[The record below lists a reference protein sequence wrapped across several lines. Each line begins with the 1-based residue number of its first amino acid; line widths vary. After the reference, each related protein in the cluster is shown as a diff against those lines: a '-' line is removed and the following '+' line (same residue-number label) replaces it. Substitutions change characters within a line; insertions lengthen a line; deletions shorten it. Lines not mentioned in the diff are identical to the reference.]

1 MNVYKRPLFMQQG
14 GMARVPVPTPPAA
27 MRPAAAPQ
35 GAMPPMRPAAAPQ
48 SAMTPMRPAPPARP
62 TGQAAGIASMIS
74 DKSKMDIDQAQ
85 GPEQMINAFRGNQK
99 PLEAR
104 YQELAQYVGPQD
116 ATATPISVLTM
127 VQPALMMTAKGAAD
141 SGIGELMANVA
152 GKVNMESAPG
162 QANRMG
168 QGLGNIMMSRQ
179 APQPAGMAQG
189 GVVGKF
195 DKGGSALKDYYNED
209 LATFQEIMAPTQQDR
224 DAAKRQLFFDIA
236 QRGLAMAGGAGG
248 TGNVASQLANVFQT
262 LPQTYSAQQAELR
275 KSERAAQQAALQ
287 SAAGRVGADREQQA
301 KQAEMAEKFR
311 LQGLEL
317 NQKFIYDMTVENA
330 KARNKGLEFEGV
342 IAVDSNG
349 KPISDGGIF
358 NMKDPAD
365 VRRMQQFQAGRQD
378 VTFTELPKFSDL
390 SSSGTAPDIK
400 RLKLVDGST
409 QTIDISTA
417 SGAAS
422 YRNAMQQG
430 AQEMGVEV
438 PDVEVPELTP
448 SQLEGVFTDRGLLDK
463 LSAGSLTP
471 QELTRLNA
479 AIAKKTEPKP
489 VFTGEISDDGVAI
502 TELRSSP
509 LPDEWIEAVNK
520 AVELGVKVQLPNTS
534 GVASGA
540 TRNVSPTTSEQLEE
554 TIFNDIPEITDSAF
568 VDWNPA
574 DSFGSQAQVDSVINT
589 IIPKIVNFVTGS
601 EFGAGS
607 PEEIKAETNIKA
619 LNAFILQ
626 TLFSAASGN
635 SGEKLGADERKT
647 FSDLIP
653 AMGTPARRAAGQYDA
668 IVNEFNN
675 LIRQKQFELSNPQ
688 GSFSAVEKIKSQINA
703 LENRSAQVQELAN
716 ALRGGNS
723 RANNPADLRS
733 LESKYIKGAPVIG
746 N

>member
-14 GMARVPVPTPPAA
+14 GAPRMPVPTPPAA
-27 MRPAAAPQ
+27 MRPATAPS
-35 GAMPPMRPAAAPQ
+35 GAMPPMRPASAPMG
-48 SAMTPMRPAPPARP
+48 APGAPPRP
-62 TGQAAGIASMIS
+62 PAQDVAGIASMVS
-74 DKSKMDIDQAQ
+74 QKGQMELDQAQ
-85 GPEQMINAFRGNQK
+85 GPEQIINAFRGNQK

-116 ATATPISVLTM
+116 ATATPLSVLTM
-127 VQPALMMTAKGAAD
+127 VQPSLMMTAQGASE

-152 GKVNMESAPG
+152 GGVNMESAPG
-162 QANRMG
+162 QPNRMG
-168 QGLGNIMMSRQ
+168 QGLGNLMMSRQ

-195 DKGGSALKDYYNED
+195 AKGGNPLVEYYKED
-209 LATFQEIMAPTQQDR
+209 LPAFQEILAPSQGDK

-275 KSERAAQQAALQ
+275 KGERAAQQAALQ

-301 KQAEMAEKFR
+301 KAAESAAEASR
-311 LQGLEL
+311 RQGEAY
-317 NQKFIYDMTVENA
+317 QKFLYDMTLANNKAMLEA
-330 KARNKGLEFEGV
+330 KNKGEEFEGV
-342 IAVDSNG
+342 SVVDPKGTQLGVLNTLS
-349 KPISDGGIF
+349 P
-358 NMKDPAD
+358 
-365 VRRMQQFQAGRQD
+365 
-378 VTFTELPKFSDL
+378 TFESDL
-390 SSSGTAPDIK
+390 AEIK
-400 RLKLVDGST
+400 T
-409 QTIDISTA
+409 
-417 SGAAS
+417 
-422 YRNAMQQG
+422 NNPG
-430 AQEMGVEV
+430 AQVVKIPDQKDLFPAADDLPTLSNPEM
-438 PDVEVPELTP
+438 
-448 SQLEGVFTDRGLLDK
+448 EGVFIDFDLRTALGEGK
-463 LSAGSLTP
+463 VTGPQLT
-471 QELTRLNA
+471 LINA

-489 VFTGEISDDGVAI
+489 VLTGEISDDGVAI

-509 LPDEWIEAVNK
+509 IPDEWIEAINK
-520 AVELGVKVQLPNTS
+520 AVELGVKVQIPNTS

-554 TIFNDIPEITDSAF
+554 TIVNDIPEITDSAF

-574 DSFGSQAQVDSVINT
+574 DSFGSQAQVDSLINT
-589 IIPKIVNFVTGS
+589 IIPKVVNFVTGS

-607 PEEIKAETNIKA
+607 PEEIKAESNIKA

-668 IVNEFNN
+668 IVDEFNN

-716 ALRGGNS
+716 ALRRGGNS
-723 RANNPADLRS
+723 RANNPDDLRS
-733 LESKYIKGAPVIG
+733 LESRYIKGAPVIG
-746 N
+746 NQ